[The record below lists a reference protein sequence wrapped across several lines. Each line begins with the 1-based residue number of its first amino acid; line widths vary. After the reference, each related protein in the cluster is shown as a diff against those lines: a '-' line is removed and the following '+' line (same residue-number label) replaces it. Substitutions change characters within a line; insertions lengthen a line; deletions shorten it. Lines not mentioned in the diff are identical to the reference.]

1 MRIERLLK
9 ELYVQDEI
17 RKEMI
22 LEKYVFVIFRMS
34 RVLSHRDSLLKEI
47 DFSERF
53 YLRLARLNNITKCQ
67 GD

>member
-34 RVLSHRDSLLKEI
+34 RVLFHRDSLLKEI

-53 YLRLARLNNITKCQ
+53 HSRIARLNNIA
-67 GD
+67 